1 MARCFQFLFEIDAR
15 KLCQFSNTPYPCV
28 LIKFKS
34 TYESCDPKILL
45 QKKAVG
51 LLKLKL
57 YFISLVDQ
65 LSRW

>member
-1 MARCFQFLFEIDAR
+1 MRESCVNFQILLIQSA
-15 KLCQFSNTPYPCV
+15 CV